1 MVWHPPMKRWSAPVC
16 FINRIV
22 RSVRRPGLRGSSLAL
37 LGIVELPKMIPRSDW
52 LGVSEK
58 SLLNQKSRFY
68 HQIHHNQPCM
78 HTHIYILYII
88 LQIFKILSLSQI
100 IHIFCTFF
108 LKNNMFLGVPHANR
122 LEARLVD
129 LLRRQKMHLLVLQNQ
144 LPRGLAEGNLQ
155 QRVETPAEISV
166 ETC

>member
-1 MVWHPPMKRWSAPVC
+1 MPGCS
-16 FINRIV
+16 INRIV
-22 RSVRRPGLRGSSLAL
+22 RSIRRPGLRGSSLAL
-37 LGIVELPKMIPRSDW
+37 LGIVELPEMIPRSDW

-78 HTHIYILYII
+78 HTHTHIYIYIYIYIYIL

-108 LKNNMFLGVPHANR
+108 LKKHHFSWGPTGPTCQSPCGSPRRSSSPPNNAPPRAAKSTS
-122 LEARLVD
+122 ARS
-129 LLRRQKMHLLVLQNQ
+129 
-144 LPRGLAEGNLQ
+144 G
-155 QRVETPAEISV
+155 
-166 ETC
+166 

>member
-1 MVWHPPMKRWSAPVC
+1 
-16 FINRIV
+16 
-22 RSVRRPGLRGSSLAL
+22 
-37 LGIVELPKMIPRSDW
+37 
-52 LGVSEK
+52 
-58 SLLNQKSRFY
+58 
-68 HQIHHNQPCM
+68 
-78 HTHIYILYII
+78 
-88 LQIFKILSLSQI
+88 
-100 IHIFCTFF
+100 
-108 LKNNMFLGVPHANR
+108 MFLGVPHATR